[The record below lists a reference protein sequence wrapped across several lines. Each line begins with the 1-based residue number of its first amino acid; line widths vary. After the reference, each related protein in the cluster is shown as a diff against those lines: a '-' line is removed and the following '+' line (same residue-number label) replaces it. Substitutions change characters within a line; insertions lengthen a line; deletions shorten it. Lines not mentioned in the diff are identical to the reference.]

1 MDLFHSSRIDM
12 KQQLNAGVSNEVNSF
27 SAVEPVQRCNTHE
40 SSTPTLL
47 ELNEILINTTGNTC
61 VSPIHVRMAAGK
73 KRSFVKVIVRLID
86 DNSVL

>member
-12 KQQLNAGVSNEVNSF
+12 KQQLNAGVSNEVNSGSVPF

-47 ELNEILINTTGNTC
+47 ELNEILINITLFPRFM
-61 VSPIHVRMAAGK
+61 SEWPLGK

-86 DNSVL
+86 R

>member
-12 KQQLNAGVSNEVNSF
+12 KQQLNAGVSNEVNSGSVPF
-27 SAVEPVQRCNTHE
+27 SAVEPVQRCNMHE

-73 KRSFVKVIVRLID
+73 KKVFRESDCQI
-86 DNSVL
+86 N

>member
-1 MDLFHSSRIDM
+1 MDLFHSSHIDM
-12 KQQLNAGVSNEVNSF
+12 KQQLNAGVSNEMNSGSVPF

-47 ELNEILINTTGNTC
+47 ELNEILINITGNTG
-61 VSPIHVRMAAGK
+61 VSPIHVRMATGK

-86 DNSVL
+86 